1 MSIDKNIE
9 DKKRKKDDDFMLD
22 EDFSS
27 GAYELEEVILRIKRC
42 AKVVKGGRRMSFSA
56 VVVVGDR
63 NGKIGFAL
71 GKANEVADAIRK
83 ATELAR
89 KSMFQIKLKGTT
101 IPHEVY
107 GNISTSKVF
116 LKPAVEG
123 TGVIAGGSMRALL
136 HLAGVKDVIAKS
148 MGNNDKWNVLQAT
161 FDALSKIR
169 TFEEAKAFRSVDATI
184 A

>member
-1 MSIDKNIE
+1 MSIEKNFE
-9 DKKRKKDDDFMLD
+9 DKKRKKEEDFLLD
-22 EDFSS
+22 EELSS
-27 GAYELEEVILRIKRC
+27 GASDVEEVVLRIKRC

-56 VVVVGDR
+56 VVVVGDH

-107 GNISTSKVF
+107 GKFSASKVF

-123 TGVIAGGSMRALL
+123 SGVIAGGSMRALL
-136 HLAGVKDVIAKS
+136 HMAGVKDVIAKS

-161 FDALSKIR
+161 FDALSKLR
-169 TFEEAKAFRSVDATI
+169 TFEEAKALRGIDT
-184 A
+184 